1 LVVTPYAEVIKAR
14 RTCASVQSPMFPGPS
29 SSQFE
34 WLYIYY
40 IIYLY
45 IYHYIYM
52 YIYVISYHIYINNI
66 LHFKTHPAI
75 CSEVVF
81 SFKSWLRLH
90 WQRGAGQGQGSA
102 WGARSN
108 PLWMKRKTEA
118 QCQSLDRHYGTIIT
132 ANYHDNIF
140 DNYRGKLLTT
150 I

>member
-52 YIYVISYHIYINNI
+52 YSIKHIICIIYNYIYIYTYIYI
-66 LHFKTHPAI
+66 LHNFKHSKHILFSCDGSMPKKKISPACAGASTTSGGSTWI
-75 CSEVVF
+75 SATSWRMGWTSAEVF
-81 SFKSWLRLH
+81 HGLCGH
-90 WQRGAGQGQGSA
+90 WFYF
-102 WGARSN
+102 W
-108 PLWMKRKTEA
+108 
-118 QCQSLDRHYGTIIT
+118 D
-132 ANYHDNIF
+132 F
-140 DNYRGKLLTT
+140 
-150 I
+150 

>member
-1 LVVTPYAEVIKAR
+1 LRLCSKSHVSWTII
-14 RTCASVQSPMFPGPS
+14 FPIRMAI
-29 SSQFE
+29 
-34 WLYIYY
+34 YIYY

-45 IYHYIYM
+45 IYISL
-52 YIYVISYHIYINNI
+52 YIYVYICHIISYIYINNI